1 MTHGASGLP
10 HIQERLCRG
19 RSREP
24 PCVPTT
30 WDALKGLQR
39 LITWVA
45 APTGPSQPPVKST
58 CFVVHTP
65 EKRQLPG
72 TVARG
77 WERDSEFL
85 SEA

>member
-1 MTHGASGLP
+1 MEPAACPTS
-10 HIQERLCRG
+10 
-19 RSREP
+19 RSACAGEGVGNHP
-24 PCVPTT
+24 VPTA
-30 WDALKGLQR
+30 WDAPKGLQR

-77 WERDSEFL
+77 WELDSEFL